1 MAYCFEMTAVGKVL
15 INALAGY
22 IVVDDDDLKVSHF
35 ADASRKLAKLCAKT
49 SISEDPS
56 KLPEEALRYVSA
68 QKRHN
73 RHNYSRTSLK

>member
-1 MAYCFEMTAVGKVL
+1 MTTAGKVF
-15 INALAGY
+15 INALKAC
-22 IVVDDDDLKVSHF
+22 IVVDDDDLKVLHF

>member
-1 MAYCFEMTAVGKVL
+1 MTAVVKVF
-15 INALAGY
+15 INALKAC
-22 IVVDDDDLKVSHF
+22 IVVDDDDDDLKVPHF

>member
-1 MAYCFEMTAVGKVL
+1 MTAVVKVF
-15 INALAGY
+15 INALKAC
-22 IVVDDDDLKVSHF
+22 IVVDDDDDDDLKVPHF

>member
-1 MAYCFEMTAVGKVL
+1 MLSTMF
-15 INALAGY
+15 INALEAC
-22 IVVDDDDLKVSHF
+22 IVVDDDDDLKVPHF